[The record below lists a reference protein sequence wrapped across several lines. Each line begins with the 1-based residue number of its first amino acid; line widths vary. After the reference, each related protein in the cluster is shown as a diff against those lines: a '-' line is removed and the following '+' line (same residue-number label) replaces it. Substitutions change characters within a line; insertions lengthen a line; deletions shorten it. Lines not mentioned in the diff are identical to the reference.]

1 MKSYIAEIF
10 GTFCLVLI
18 GCASVVTG
26 GFGGIVPAGAFGV
39 GFSFG
44 IAWVAM
50 AYAVGPV
57 SGAHLNPAV
66 TLGVFLADRLPAKDV
81 LPYMIA
87 QIAGAII
94 ASIVLY
100 VIVADKAGGYDI
112 SASGFGQ
119 SGWDP
124 ENGFGTGAAFITEV
138 VVTFVFVTVFL
149 GVTSKKHA
157 TMLSGLVI
165 GLTLVA
171 LHIAFYPVSGTS
183 LNPARSI
190 SPALFAGATAIGQLW
205 LYIAAPMIGGAMAG
219 LAAKAGLFEND

>member
-1 MKSYIAEIF
+1 M
-10 GTFCLVLI
+10 
-18 GCASVVTG
+18 VTG
-26 GFGGIVPAGAFGV
+26 GFGGILPGGAPGV

-50 AYAVGPV
+50 AYAIGPV

-66 TLGVFLADRLPAKDV
+66 TLGVFLADRLPAKDA

-100 VIVADKAGGYDI
+100 VIVAGKAGGYDI
-112 SASGFGQ
+112 STSGFGQ

-124 ENGFGTGAAFITEV
+124 ENGFGTGAVFITEV
-138 VVTFVFVTVFL
+138 ITTFVLVTVFL
-149 GVTSKKHA
+149 GVTSERHA
-157 TMLSGLVI
+157 TTLAGLVI

-171 LHIAFYPVSGTS
+171 LHVAFYPVSGTS
-183 LNPARSI
+183 LNPARSVA
-190 SPALFAGATAIGQLW
+190 PALFAGATAIGQLW
-205 LYIAAPMIGGAMAG
+205 LYIAAPMIGGAIAG
-219 LAAKAGLFEND
+219 LAAKAGLFEQD

>member
-10 GTFCLVLI
+10 GTFCLVFI

-26 GFGGIVPAGAFGV
+26 GFGGILPGGAFGI

-50 AYAVGPV
+50 AYAIGPV

-87 QIAGAII
+87 QIAGAVI
-94 ASIVLY
+94 ASIMLY
-100 VIVADKAGGYDI
+100 IIVAGKAGGYDI
-112 SASGFGQ
+112 AALGFGQ
-119 SGWDP
+119 SGWDS
-124 ENGFGTGAAFITEV
+124 ENGFGTGAAFVTEV
-138 VVTFVFVTVFL
+138 VVTFIFVTVFL
-149 GVTSKKHA
+149 GVTSEKHA
-157 TMLSGLVI
+157 TLLSGLVI
-165 GLTLVA
+165 GLTLVV
-171 LHIAFYPVSGTS
+171 LHVAFYTVSGSS

-190 SPALFAGATAIGQLW
+190 APALFAGASAIGQLW
-205 LYIAAPMIGGAMAG
+205 LYIAAPMIGGGIAG